1 MSVGKSQA
9 PLLSAFPFPHIFNP
23 CPFGRD
29 VIHNHTINHTR
40 QMPTH
45 QNHEPS
51 FWVSLSETHYRR
63 LGLSDAFISHFI
75 VEVGV
80 NFGVSNTS
88 SGKGSEP
95 SPYFIVWGV
104 FNCGNTFDYT
114 VTTDMFG
121 ERADVGSDV
130 FGNSLADWGEL
141 NTWNEVAGNE
151 LNFHSIG

>member
-1 MSVGKSQA
+1 
-9 PLLSAFPFPHIFNP
+9 
-23 CPFGRD
+23 
-29 VIHNHTINHTR
+29 
-40 QMPTH
+40 
-45 QNHEPS
+45 
-51 FWVSLSETHYRR
+51 
-63 LGLSDAFISHFI
+63 
-75 VEVGV
+75 
-80 NFGVSNTS
+80 
-88 SGKGSEP
+88 
-95 SPYFIVWGV
+95 V